1 MFTSPVGRSDGLAG
15 HHPGDSDVS
24 NRIFVLPFLK
34 KGVNMEGSH
43 ANERFKTG
51 FCPGKIIKNEIA
63 TGLSLMVS

>member
-1 MFTSPVGRSDGLAG
+1 MIMGNKNSTEFSSHANRLDGLAR

-43 ANERFKTG
+43 ANGRFRST
-51 FCPGKIIKNEIA
+51 FCP
-63 TGLSLMVS
+63 